1 MPYSFYKTFYAPSS
15 TANSYTIPPVFHFY
29 HTVSHIL
36 SHRWP
41 CAESARRDCQTSRTS
56 STIKFAPVVLH
67 GETHSKAA
75 LRSHDQCA
83 ISERSGT
90 GLSETLLLCWISQD
104 PASHSLWMFLASTLL
119 GIGSSKVTQLCAL
132 IERLCHSRP
141 NRRVSGERQAPV
153 SSSHSRRSQ
162 FSLALVARTNS
173 LGLFVAGRE
182 MWSGTVPKIGVTCL
196 ECWHHS
202 RFFVD
207 FYWLSHPR
215 TTFDH
220 TIGAAHETLTVTFLS
235 ALDLQSEAT

>member
-1 MPYSFYKTFYAPSS
+1 VPYSSGKTFYAPSS
-15 TANSYTIPPVFHFY
+15 TTNSFAASPVFHFY
-29 HTVSHIL
+29 QTISHRL

-41 CAESARRDCQTSRTS
+41 YAESARRDYQTSRTS
-56 STIKFAPVVLH
+56 SIVKFTPVVLH
-67 GETHSKAA
+67 GETQSRAA
-75 LRSHDQCA
+75 LKSHDRCA

-162 FSLALVARTNS
+162 FSLASVARTNS
-173 LGLFVAGRE
+173 LGLFVARRE
-182 MWSGTVPKIGVTCL
+182 MWPGTVPKIGVTCL
-196 ECWHHS
+196 
-202 RFFVD
+202 
-207 FYWLSHPR
+207 
-215 TTFDH
+215 
-220 TIGAAHETLTVTFLS
+220 
-235 ALDLQSEAT
+235 